1 MYVINLDD
9 KNSKGTHL
17 VSLLIDIKLAAYFV
31 SSGIKYISLEL
42 LNKIREKS
50 NQLLAICLESKI
62 MNVKKVDAT
71 RNDILDEVKRNDLM
85 CKKNKKTCKYL
96 NYVKQLLIL
105 NSTITGC
112 ISVTAFT
119 SLLAIFLVLQVL
131 Q

>member
-17 VSLLIDIKLAAYFV
+17 VSLLIDIELAAYFV

-62 MNVKKVDAT
+62 MNVKKD
-71 RNDILDEVKRNDLM
+71 
-85 CKKNKKTCKYL
+85 
-96 NYVKQLLIL
+96 
-105 NSTITGC
+105 
-112 ISVTAFT
+112 
-119 SLLAIFLVLQVL
+119 
-131 Q
+131 

>member
-42 LNKIREKS
+42 LNKIRKKS

-62 MNVKKVDAT
+62 MNVKKD
-71 RNDILDEVKRNDLM
+71 
-85 CKKNKKTCKYL
+85 
-96 NYVKQLLIL
+96 
-105 NSTITGC
+105 
-112 ISVTAFT
+112 
-119 SLLAIFLVLQVL
+119 
-131 Q
+131 

>member
-62 MNVKKVDAT
+62 MNVKK
-71 RNDILDEVKRNDLM
+71 
-85 CKKNKKTCKYL
+85 Y
-96 NYVKQLLIL
+96 
-105 NSTITGC
+105 
-112 ISVTAFT
+112 
-119 SLLAIFLVLQVL
+119 
-131 Q
+131 